1 MKLKLLIALVA
12 VPSWVMAQPNVL
24 HQLPTL
30 TTTGQPGATP
40 TQQTA
45 PNPNS
50 TTGSSSGNKQTNVG
64 GIYMDFDSSGKSTST
79 TPANV
84 GGKADKYG
92 TTGPDR
98 EQTATNS
105 NKATGSS
112 DKATVKGSNAS
123 YGVKGDDGPNS
134 GTGGNN
140 PDNPRQPSSGSS
152 GGNICN
158 SPRGPYP
165 C

>member
-12 VPSWVMAQPNVL
+12 VPSLVMAQPNVL

-92 TTGPDR
+92 STGHSGPDR

-112 DKATVKGSNAS
+112 AAT
-123 YGVKGDDGPNS
+123 
-134 GTGGNN
+134 
-140 PDNPRQPSSGSS
+140 GSS
-152 GGNICN
+152 LTPKQEECLRVGGAYC
-158 SPRGPYP
+158 
-165 C
+165 